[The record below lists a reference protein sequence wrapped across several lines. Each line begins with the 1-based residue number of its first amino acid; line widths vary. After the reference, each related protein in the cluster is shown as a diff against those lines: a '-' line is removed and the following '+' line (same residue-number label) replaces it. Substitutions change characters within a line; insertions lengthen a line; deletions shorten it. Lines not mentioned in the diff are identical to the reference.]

1 MAFPAGCVI
10 VLLDPSHGQRHI
22 INGDKKTVT
31 CLSWS
36 SGGDQQ
42 IVSGESG
49 HKPAVK
55 VWSVGTLACLVTLT
69 GHKFGVGSVSFSPD
83 NKFVISVSSGGSRR
97 ELSLSRL
104 SVQVGTEHDMVVN
117 VWDWRNSC
125 RVATNKMSFNV
136 SAISFT
142 KDGSYFVVAGNRSVD
157 ML

>member
-83 NKFVISVSSGGSRR
+83 NKFVISVSSGGSRL
-97 ELSLSRL
+97 ELSLSL
-104 SVQVGTEHDMVVN
+104 SRWGPSTTWWSTSGTGGTAAGSPPTRCHSMSAPSASPRTALTL
-117 VWDWRNSC
+117 WWL
-125 RVATNKMSFNV
+125 AT
-136 SAISFT
+136 
-142 KDGSYFVVAGNRSVD
+142 G
-157 ML
+157 L